1 MRSTFGFVR
10 TSSAHHLASNT
21 ATFERHNL
29 RPVSYWLP
37 RKDFLHHLLTMNAF
51 LKHTRELHIHTIVC
65 VSMFVVRT
73 SLIHT
78 RTKGTKSKTIHV
90 CKKEVLAHKR
100 CRCRLIFIHLRE
112 HCFSKTNCLYLQIDE
127 VPMNVII

>member
-10 TSSAHHLASNT
+10 ASSAHHLAPNT
-21 ATFERHNL
+21 AIFERHNL

-37 RKDFLHHLLTMNAF
+37 LKGFLHHLLTMNAF
-51 LKHTRELHIHTIVC
+51 LKHTEELHTHNRLRINVC
-65 VSMFVVRT
+65 GT
-73 SLIHT
+73 SLIYT

-90 CKKEVLAHKR
+90 CKKQVLAHKR
-100 CRCRLIFIHLRE
+100 FRCGLIFVHLGE
-112 HCFSKTNCLYLQIDE
+112 HCFSKTHCLYLQIDE